1 MRMAERQPEPH
12 RGDRDALHLERAA
25 VVQVRG
31 DEEGHVDLAPDQ
43 EVFEIVARIL
53 DGRDPDRRI
62 GPPEPRQRVRQP
74 VARDERGDAEPDL
87 AAPRLGPRRE
97 GAAGVRHVVA
107 DLARVAQELVA
118 RVRDLDPVRLPLE
131 ERDAKVGLERLD
143 RLGHRGLRDRQR
155 LGRAGHAL
163 VLGRGD
169 EELKL
174 SKREGQG
181 PVVAMPVTGYLSAR
195 TGARPMI
202 LLGGVGLVLCLPILA
217 ALSAPLPLAVALLF
231 FGASLGTID
240 VAMNVHAAEI
250 EKARARPLMSGFH
263 AMWSVGGVLG
273 AGGMTLLLSLGLS
286 PLAGACAGS
295 ALALAALLYARPRFL
310 VAQGGEAPAFVR
322 PRGIVLLLA
331 VLAGITFL
339 VEGAVLDW
347 SALLVVGRGL
357 VEPALGGLGYM
368 LFSVAMVV
376 GRLTGDRIVGLLGPR
391 RVLAGAGS
399 SRSRASRR
407 CS

>member
-1 MRMAERQPEPH
+1 MPPAA
-12 RGDRDALHLERAA
+12 DIALDASARPDYADA
-25 VVQVRG
+25 SVATR
-31 DEEGHVDLAPDQ
+31 LA
-43 EVFEIVARIL
+43 F
-53 DGRDPDRRI
+53 
-62 GPPEPRQRVRQP
+62 
-74 VARDERGDAEPDL
+74 L
-87 AAPRLGPRRE
+87 AAGFVMACWAPLIPFVKANAGVDEARLG
-97 GAAGVRHVVA
+97 
-107 DLARVAQELVA
+107 LL
-118 RVRDLDPVRLPLE
+118 LLC
-131 ERDAKVGLERLD
+131 
-143 RLGHRGLRDRQR
+143 LGIG
-155 LGRAGHAL
+155 
-163 VLGRGD
+163 
-169 EELKL
+169 
-174 SKREGQG
+174 S
-181 PVVAMPVTGYLSAR
+181 VVAMPVTGYLSAR

-217 ALSAPLPLAVALLF
+217 ALTSPLPLAVALLF

-273 AGGMTLLLSLGLS
+273 AGGITLLLSLGLS
-286 PLAGACAGS
+286 PLVGALAGS

-310 VAQGGEAPAFVR
+310 AAQGGEAPAIVR

-347 SALLVVGRGL
+347 SALLILDRGL

-376 GRLTGDRIVGLLGPR
+376 GRLSGDRIVGLLGPR
-391 RVLAGAGS
+391 RVLMWGGIVTLAGLAALLLTDWTPGAMAGFVLIGLGAANLVPVIFS
-399 SRSRASRR
+399 QAGRQMMMPPGLAIAAVTTTGYAGILVGPAAMGFVSHATSLPTAFWMLAVLVAVVPLCARIATSAR
-407 CS
+407 